1 MEKISVT
8 IITKNE
14 EKNIGRCLESLE
26 WADEIV
32 VVDTDSEDR
41 TVEICK
47 QYTDQVFNETWH
59 GYGKQ
64 KNICAA
70 KSQYRWILNI
80 DSDEVVTPESA
91 EEIQKVLEEGPQY
104 PVYHLPR
111 KNYFGDRWV
120 RFGGWYPDRILRLY
134 DKEKVAF
141 SETQVHER
149 LEPDNNAGSLR
160 KALMHYSYADRE
172 DYIERQDRY
181 STLYAQEK
189 RADGFRANWTHL
201 YLRPLFSFFKNYFL
215 KQGFRCGYLGLFL
228 AKSAACY
235 TYQKYAKTI
244 TNNFSPLEGED

>member
-14 EKNIGRCLESLE
+14 EKNIGRCLESLK

-32 VVDTDSEDR
+32 VVDTDSDDR

-47 QYTDQVFNETWH
+47 QYTDRVFTETWH

-70 KSQYRWILNI
+70 KTQNRWILNI

-91 EEIQKVLEEGPQY
+91 EEIQKVMKEGPQY

-149 LEPDNNAGSLR
+149 LAPDENTGSL
-160 KALMHYSYADRE
+160 KNALIHYSYSDRE
-172 DYIERQDRY
+172 DYIQRQDRY

-189 RADGFRANWTHL
+189 ISNGFRANWTHL
-201 YLRPLFSFFKNYFL
+201 YLRPPFAFFKNYIL
-215 KQGFRCGYLGLFL
+215 KQGFMDGYLGFFL
-228 AKSAACY
+228 AKISVSY
-235 TYQKYAKTI
+235 THQKYAKTI
-244 TNNFSPLEGED
+244 LLTDKYR